1 MISPPLSPAQAV
13 WLSCVLKAAAGTSV
27 PNDGE
32 KSPMYSPRVFF
43 FFFFGTK
50 RERDKKDLKREI
62 RHSLDLIVCC
72 GKREREERRSRGEKL
87 RPGSDTFRSNPP
99 PSFKVF
105 FYFSLSLIFPPSF
118 ALSNRT
124 SNVTRACDPGL
135 VFRFEC
141 CDERSQTST
150 FETLELSVELSAGVF
165 SK

>member
-105 FYFSLSLIFPPSF
+105 FFLSPSFSLPRLRFLTEPRTWRVLVTPGSFSDSSVVMRDLKRRHSRPWNYPS
-118 ALSNRT
+118 N
-124 SNVTRACDPGL
+124 
-135 VFRFEC
+135 
-141 CDERSQTST
+141 
-150 FETLELSVELSAGVF
+150 
-165 SK
+165 